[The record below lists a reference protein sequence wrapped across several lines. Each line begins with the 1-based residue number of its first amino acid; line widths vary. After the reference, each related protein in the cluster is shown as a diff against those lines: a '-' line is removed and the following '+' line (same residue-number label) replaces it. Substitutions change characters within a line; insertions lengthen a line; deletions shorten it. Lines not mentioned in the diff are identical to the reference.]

1 MRSDW
6 LDSTLKRTAASVKWA
21 VNGSFSV
28 NLCLFVIQTFAAIL
42 HGLAGPLRSRDRCIH
57 GSSFVRGHHA
67 HHFADGRPYLNLTN
81 IPWDSAGPKRLWI
94 RRYPA
99 AHIFFIDHSNGLA
112 VNIFGL
118 IMSILGD
125 RFAWYLDPIGGHLHC
140 APHPLLLGR
149 NRVRQRLAAGW
160 QDCATRS
167 LQRKL
172 GGLASVERAFDHA
185 DHEDTHN
192 PMRSTNRYILPLGR
206 RGEPFE
212 RG

>member
-1 MRSDW
+1 MH
-6 LDSTLKRTAASVKWA
+6 TALTEPDAQGRNAAIFTK
-21 VNGSFSV
+21 F
-28 NLCLFVIQTFAAIL
+28 CLFR
-42 HGLAGPLRSRDRCIH
+42 HS
-57 GSSFVRGHHA
+57 
-67 HHFADGRPYLNLTN
+67 
-81 IPWDSAGPKRLWI
+81 LWI

-99 AHIFFIDHSNGLA
+99 AHIFFIDHSNDLA

-160 QDCATRS
+160 QDCATR
-167 LQRKL
+167 RKL